1 MLPASVIMAFTSVA
15 RCRYFYIFCSMC
27 FADCTFLGII
37 IIIINYRLYSLGW
50 ALASSVA
57 VVVVVVVVVV
67 AEVNVS
73 DFFYFYFM
81 VQWYYF

>member
-57 VVVVVVVVVV
+57 VVVVVAV
-67 AEVNVS
+67 AAAGVNVS